1 MTFRS
6 ALLGALFCGA
16 CGTATPENT
25 AAPVPAQ
32 DDTPAAEVKAE
43 TPSTPELPSLAD
55 GAKVSFISPKDGETV
70 TTPVTIEFGLEGAE
84 IRPAGENH
92 PNSGHHHLII
102 NGTSIQQGVVV
113 PADEQHIHYGK
124 GQTQATVPLAPGEY
138 TLTMQFANFLHQS
151 YGEAGS
157 TSIKIT
163 VTE

>member
-6 ALLGALFCGA
+6 ALIGVLFCSA
-16 CGTATPENT
+16 CGTTTPENNVIPEPT
-25 AAPVPAQ
+25 KEEAPPAETKAEAPVDQ
-32 DDTPAAEVKAE
+32 
-43 TPSTPELPSLAD
+43 ELPSLAE
-55 GAKVSFISPKDGETV
+55 GAKVFFVSPKDGETV
-70 TTPVTIEFGLEGAE
+70 SSPVTIEFGLEGAE

-102 NGTSIQQGVVV
+102 NGSSIDQGSVV
-113 PADEQHIHYGK
+113 PADEKHIHYGK
-124 GQTQATVPLAPGEY
+124 GQTTATVPLTPGEY

-151 YGEAGS
+151 YGNAGA

>member
-6 ALLGALFCGA
+6 VLLGALFCCA
-16 CGTATPENT
+16 CGSTEPQEAPTPEAEPPVET
-25 AAPVPAQ
+25 KAPEAPEAQ
-32 DDTPAAEVKAE
+32 A
-43 TPSTPELPSLAD
+43 LPSLAE
-55 GAKVSFISPKDGETV
+55 GAKVFFVSPKDGESV
-70 TTPVTIEFGLEGAE
+70 TSPVSIEFGLEGAE

-102 NGTSIQQGVVV
+102 NGNSIEQGAVV

-124 GQTQATVPLAPGEY
+124 GQTKASVDLAPGEY

-151 YGEAGS
+151 YGDSGA
-157 TSIKIT
+157 TSITIT